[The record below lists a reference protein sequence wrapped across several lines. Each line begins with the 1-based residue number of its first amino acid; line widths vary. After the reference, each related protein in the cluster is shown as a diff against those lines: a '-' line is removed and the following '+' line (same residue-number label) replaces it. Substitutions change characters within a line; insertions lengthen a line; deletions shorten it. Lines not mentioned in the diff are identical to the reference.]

1 LRLRAV
7 DPVVAELVLI
17 SVAIVA
23 SIVASLYLYQLL
35 GAWSPKGAEVE
46 VIATA
51 SPAYTG
57 GGVWAYT
64 VDIKIY
70 CTGDACTRYQVADI
84 KYKMLNRLATCSGSN
99 CPQDVAPPM
108 PPTNKYLS
116 KGVTQISFT
125 AYSRSPVTDI
135 VVTITL
141 STPYGYQKVVKTI
154 SV

>member
-1 LRLRAV
+1 MRLRAV

-23 SIVASLYLYQLL
+23 AVVASLYLYQLL

-70 CTGDACTRYQVADI
+70 CTGDACTSYQVADI
-84 KYKMLNRLATCSGSN
+84 KYKVVNRLTTCGPTG
-99 CPQDVAPPM
+99 CPEASPPM

-141 STPYGYQKVVKTI
+141 STPYGYQQVVKTI